1 MQFLRPVD
9 PVDPKTNEH
18 QVVRRVSATVLL
30 TTLMVSGMIG
40 PIRAEA
46 PSRPRFVAT
55 LSNHMPLAF
64 GMNPAEAAEAL
75 QAALAYVGGRRNN
88 EIYLA
93 VSTIGGSLFFPR
105 RDHLYLQFRRGR
117 LTGWK
122 GDWNL
127 DETWR

>member
-1 MQFLRPVD
+1 LRS
-9 PVDPKTNEH
+9 
-18 QVVRRVSATVLL
+18 VSVTVLV
-30 TTLMVSGMIG
+30 TGFAIG
-40 PIRAEA
+40 IATAPVLAEG
-46 PSRPRFVAT
+46 PPRPRFVTA
-55 LSNHMPLAF
+55 LSNHAPLAF

-75 QAALAYVGGRRNN
+75 QAALTYVGGRRNN